1 MEEDFLDYLNEVST
15 EFLDLATN
23 SKKPVRIVGNLD
35 TDGITSSSILCKAL
49 SRMKINYSLS
59 IVKQL
64 TPEVINGLS
73 NEDFEVLVFT
83 DLGTAFVKELS
94 DELDKEIFVLD
105 HHFPEVN
112 EKKIGNV
119 RQINPHL
126 FDVNGTK
133 SISASGISY
142 FFVKFLDENNMDL
155 SYLGLVGAI
164 GDMQENMGFTGLNAV
179 ILEDAIKSGTIE
191 VRETLRLFGM
201 QTKPLPKVLEYSTN
215 PYIPGVT
222 GNEKAAIKF
231 VEDAGISPY
240 DRSGNFRRLLSLSNQ
255 ELDKL
260 INAIEIHKAPGTG
273 FDAMVG
279 PVFLLKGEDEDS
291 LKKDLRE
298 FSTLLNSCGRMG
310 WPSLG
315 VGVCMNDGVASKKA
329 TDILKGYRKEIID
342 ALNWFYENR
351 RSDRVV
357 EKEGYVMILAESKI
371 RDTIIGTLASLLAKS
386 NVYPDGTIILS
397 SAYTLD
403 GMIKISLRITGE
415 ASDEVDLRQI
425 VKDIV
430 SDEDGYG
437 GGHKLAAGIN

>member
-1 MEEDFLDYLNEVST
+1 
-15 EFLDLATN
+15 
-23 SKKPVRIVGNLD
+23 
-35 TDGITSSSILCKAL
+35 
-49 SRMKINYSLS
+49 
-59 IVKQL
+59 
-64 TPEVINGLS
+64 
-73 NEDFEVLVFT
+73 
-83 DLGTAFVKELS
+83 
-94 DELDKEIFVLD
+94 
-105 HHFPEVN
+105 
-112 EKKIGNV
+112 
-119 RQINPHL
+119 
-126 FDVNGTK
+126 
-133 SISASGISY
+133 
-142 FFVKFLDENNMDL
+142 
-155 SYLGLVGAI
+155 
-164 GDMQENMGFTGLNAV
+164 
-179 ILEDAIKSGTIE
+179 
-191 VRETLRLFGM
+191 
-201 QTKPLPKVLEYSTN
+201 
-215 PYIPGVT
+215 
-222 GNEKAAIKF
+222 
-231 VEDAGISPY
+231 
-240 DRSGNFRRLLSLSNQ
+240 
-255 ELDKL
+255 
-260 INAIEIHKAPGTG
+260 
-273 FDAMVG
+273 MVG

-437 GGHKLAAGIN
+437 GGHKLAAGASVPQEREADMIRNALASLDKYADNKPLEKP